1 MGVDAG
7 LKAYGALLVLAVT
20 WPFLV
25 PAGVGEAFALR
36 DMLVFD
42 QMALTRASLG
52 YGDLA
57 ARNVPQDALL
67 GIVPWP
73 MLALR
78 MIMVGAAIAAAVSA
92 YRLSRSSLGKAAAMT
107 VLLWNPFVIER
118 LLQGHWS
125 LVAAAWLLP
134 AVAFAPPAQA
144 TLAHWLASLTP
155 TGAIAAATFARGWRG
170 ILTTAL
176 TCAPWVV
183 AGLLTPASATSSA
196 ASAALFA
203 PRAETFVGTLGA
215 LLGLGG
221 IWNADAVPESRNLGF
236 ALFGIGLFA
245 ILALG
250 WRAVNTRWLVL
261 AGIGFAIALASWAGL
276 LAPLI
281 ETVPGAGLLRDS
293 QKWLILTLPACTAA
307 AGALTP
313 KLAGTALLMALL
325 QVPDAPLALRALTPT
340 AIEFPAIDHRG
351 RDVFFVDRPALI
363 DIGGRVVVDPAPKAM
378 NAVESGLL
386 LVDGTVADPPSPR
399 WLAAQRAQND
409 LEALKSLGIGVV
421 VYPDG
426 DLLETGA
433 EQRGLPPLGIALF
446 ALWCAAPLFGVTRIT
461 LRKY

>member
-1 MGVDAG
+1 M
-7 LKAYGALLVLAVT
+7 
-20 WPFLV
+20 
-25 PAGVGEAFALR
+25 
-36 DMLVFD
+36 
-42 QMALTRASLG
+42 
-52 YGDLA
+52 
-57 ARNVPQDALL
+57 
-67 GIVPWP
+67 
-73 MLALR
+73 
-78 MIMVGAAIAAAVSA
+78 
-92 YRLSRSSLGKAAAMT
+92 
-107 VLLWNPFVIER
+107 
-118 LLQGHWS
+118 
-125 LVAAAWLLP
+125 
-134 AVAFAPPAQA
+134 
-144 TLAHWLASLTP
+144 
-155 TGAIAAATFARGWRG
+155 
-170 ILTTAL
+170 
-176 TCAPWVV
+176 
-183 AGLLTPASATSSA
+183 
-196 ASAALFA
+196 
-203 PRAETFVGTLGA
+203 
-215 LLGLGG
+215 
-221 IWNADAVPESRNLGF
+221 PESRNLGF

-363 DIGGRVVVDPAPKAM
+363 DIGGRVVVDPAPKVM

-426 DLLETGA
+426 DLRETGS

-446 ALWCAAPLFGVTRIT
+446 ALWCAAPLFCVTRIT
-461 LRKY
+461 LRKC